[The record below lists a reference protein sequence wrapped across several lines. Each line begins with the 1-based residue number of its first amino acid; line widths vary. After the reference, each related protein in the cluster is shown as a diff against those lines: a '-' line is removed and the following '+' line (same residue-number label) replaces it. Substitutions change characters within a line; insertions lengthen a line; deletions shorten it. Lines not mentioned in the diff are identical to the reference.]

1 MSIIPLVLKANLLDE
16 DYIDTNDISIA
27 DHNLFIY
34 SIVNTKNETNRK
46 DMKLLLYIKLARI
59 ICFYLLNSF
68 LIIILYYLIFVFLFS
83 YSFANINNTFNYI
96 EQIKE
101 DEETGKLEL
110 LKEDKNWKANKEMMD
125 LNYIY
130 DFIRKAFIIK
140 ESFNDGKFIQK
151 HKIEFYQK
159 VQEIKKQT

>member
-1 MSIIPLVLKANLLDE
+1 M
-16 DYIDTNDISIA
+16 
-27 DHNLFIY
+27 
-34 SIVNTKNETNRK
+34 
-46 DMKLLLYIKLARI
+46 
-59 ICFYLLNSF
+59 
-68 LIIILYYLIFVFLFS
+68 FLFS
-83 YSFANINNTFNYI
+83 YSFVNINNTFNYI

-151 HKIEFYQK
+151 HKIEFYQI
-159 VQEIKKQT
+159 VQEIKKTSIKEICNSFLSILHFNDKLYSISENEFNSIINF